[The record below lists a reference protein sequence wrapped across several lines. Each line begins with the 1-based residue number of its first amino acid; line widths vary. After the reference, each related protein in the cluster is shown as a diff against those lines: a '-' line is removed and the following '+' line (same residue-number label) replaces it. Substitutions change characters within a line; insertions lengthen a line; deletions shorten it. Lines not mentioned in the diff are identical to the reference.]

1 MQLELNK
8 FYKIPAPLRKKII
21 MKYRLADF
29 DPNDLEQK
37 ERKARVVAAL
47 RDPEVVPYLRGDGE
61 NDLPVNDTPI
71 EYSYESSDANE
82 LSPVVERQPIEE
94 TVPEKDIHRWKMLLF
109 DAQGRALFAADVVGE
124 YLERDD
130 YLIFVQHGGSPCAI
144 YDGVR
149 VKFLSAEVS
158 GPPNNLELSF
168 VTSFAHTGTGKT
180 KLTYLVFKKN
190 GANSVRVDEHDARG
204 RIDERDSTPVQT
216 DNSI

>member
-8 FYKIPAPLRKKII
+8 FYKIPAPLRNKII

-37 ERKARVVAAL
+37 ARKARVVAAL
-47 RDPEVVPYLRGDGE
+47 RDPEVVPYLRGSDDT
-61 NDLPVNDTPI
+61 DLPVPASPI
-71 EYSYESSDANE
+71 EDSYELSDVNE
-82 LSPVVERQPIEE
+82 VSPVVEPQPVTES
-94 TVPEKDIHRWKMLLF
+94 VPEKDIHSWKMLLF
-109 DAQGRALFAADVVGE
+109 DTQGRALFAADVVGE
-124 YLERDD
+124 CLERDD

-149 VKFLSAEVS
+149 VKFLSAEVN
-158 GPPNNLELSF
+158 GPPNNLELAF
-168 VTSFAHTGTGKT
+168 VTSFAHAGTGKT

-204 RIDERDSTPVQT
+204 RVDERDSTPVQT